1 MPVIQNISVPAGDD
15 IEVTFNL
22 DDDTAIDLNGA
33 VIKWAVYDQTYGIPE
48 GTPVLSKS
56 TDGVDEI
63 DVPGSP
69 SDIFVVKLTGDD
81 TKGMLQNYY
90 HEAYVED
97 VNGNKNT
104 ITTGVFTVTVTK
116 IASAQ

>member
-15 IEVTFNL
+15 VDITFNI
-22 DDDTAIDLNGA
+22 DDDTIIDLNGA
-33 VIKWAVYDQTYGIPE
+33 TIVWNVYDQTFGIPE
-48 GTPVLSKS
+48 GTPVITKS
-56 TDGVDEI
+56 SAGVDQI
-63 DVPGSP
+63 DIPGSP
-69 SDIFVVKLTGDD
+69 ADIFVVTLTGDD

-90 HEAYVED
+90 HEAFVED

-116 IASAQ
+116 IASSQ

>member
-15 IEVTFNL
+15 IEITFNI
-22 DDDTAIDLNGA
+22 DDDT
-33 VIKWAVYDQTYGIPE
+33 VISLTSATIRWRVYEQSYGIPD
-48 GTPVLSKS
+48 GDVVIDKS
-56 TDGVDEI
+56 TPADIEI
-63 DVPGSP
+63 PGSP
-69 SDIFVVKLTGDD
+69 ADVFVVSLSGED
-81 TKGMLQNYY
+81 TKGMLHNYY

-104 ITTGVFTVTVTK
+104 ITVGMFTVTPTK